1 MKRSVAVTVALAAI
15 ALHAPPVHSQ
25 TDDGGDPFGGKMLE
39 EVPTLPVE
47 LADRFAPARVTTV
60 DTFADAIALAYAR
73 NPGLLAERATARAT
87 DNRLPAARG
96 AYGPRLDLQGFQ
108 AFQQDRTEL
117 PLPLGW
123 TRNQGWT
130 TTAQAVISQPVFTF
144 GRLRSAEEEARAQ
157 IDFAHANLRFTE
169 SDVLF
174 NTISA
179 YVAVQR
185 DDAIVAVT
193 RENLALLET
202 ELADNRERFR
212 VREITSSD
220 LQQVETRV
228 EFGRA
233 QLISA
238 EGAAANSRAAFLRF
252 VGALPGDLAAVPR
265 LRVPVAS
272 LDQAASA
279 AEANNPLIAAAQAR
293 ERIARAAIAA
303 ANAEFLP
310 RIDARGSG
318 AYGTRSPYNN
328 DPRTTQLRGELALTV
343 PLADA
348 GVRDAN
354 LRAAREAQDAEW
366 RLIDQTTRDVR
377 ELAAGAWNSL
387 VSSRLS
393 LARYAA
399 AVEAAERAYEGAA
412 LQERAGARTT
422 LDVLDLARDLLSV
435 RRAYVEAIA
444 NEYLSRAAL
453 LAAIGGLE
461 GRNLLPE
468 PWLYDANSNRSRVER
483 SGDIPLFTD
492 LLSTLDGIAVG
503 DMRTDQPSRDFAD
516 DLMPPDFGPL
526 PADEVPSIQSAAP
539 APAAG

>member
-15 ALHAPPVHSQ
+15 ALHARSVFAQ
-25 TDDGGDPFGGKMLE
+25 ADDGNGPFGGKMLE

-47 LADRFAPARVTTV
+47 IADRFAPARVTTV

-73 NPGLLAERATARAT
+73 NPGLLAERATTRAT

-108 AFQQDRTEL
+108 SFQQDRTER
-117 PLPLGW
+117 PLGW
-123 TRNQGWT
+123 ARDQGWT

-157 IDFAHANLRFTE
+157 IDFAHANLRFIE
-169 SDVLF
+169 SDVLL

-212 VREITSSD
+212 VREITSTD

-252 VGALPGDLAAVPR
+252 VGALPGELAAVPR

-272 LDQAASA
+272 LDQAAGA

-318 AYGTRSPYNN
+318 AYGTLGPYSN

-343 PLADA
+343 PLADV

-366 RLIDQTTRDVR
+366 RLIDQTARDVR

-387 VSSRLS
+387 ASSRLS

-444 NEYLSRAAL
+444 NEYLSRAQL

-468 PWLYDANSNRSRVER
+468 PWLYDASSHRTRVEQA
-483 SGDIPLFTD
+483 GDIPLFTD

-516 DLMPPDFGPL
+516 DLLPPDFGPL
-526 PADEVPSIQSAAP
+526 PVDEVPSIQSAAP
-539 APAAG
+539 APDPD